1 MKKILVSACLL
12 GIPCR
17 YDGKSNPNQE
27 IISLKEKFELIP
39 ICPEVLGR
47 LPTPRI
53 PAEIQGERVVRSD
66 GVDVTLEYTEGAKK
80 ALEIAKEKDCDLAIL
95 KAKSPSC
102 GNREIYDGTYTKTL
116 TEGNGICARLLMENG
131 IFVIDETEMEKLE
144 NENNSK

>member
-27 IISLKEKFELIP
+27 VISLKDKFELIP

-66 GVDVTLEYTEGAKK
+66 GVDVTLEYTKGAKK

-116 TEGNGICARLLMENG
+116 IKGKGITVKLFEKNGIT
-131 IFVIDETEMEKLE
+131 VINESEIHKL
-144 NENNSK
+144 K

>member
-27 IISLKEKFELIP
+27 VISLKDKFELIP

-116 TEGNGICARLLMENG
+116 IKGKGITVKLFEKNGIT
-131 IFVIDETEMEKLE
+131 VINESEIHKL
-144 NENNSK
+144 K

>member
-27 IISLKEKFELIP
+27 VISLKDKFELIP

-66 GVDVTLEYTEGAKK
+66 GVDVTLEYIEGAKK

-116 TEGNGICARLLMENG
+116 IKGKGITVKLFEKNGIT
-131 IFVIDETEMEKLE
+131 VINESEIHKL
-144 NENNSK
+144 K